1 MHFKKFKKNFRHNGY
16 NEVNIQVEIKLK
28 EKKVCTGAVWLDP
41 LYLYEVG
48 FPGATQPSNLLKS

>member
-1 MHFKKFKKNFRHNGY
+1 MHFKKFKKNFGHNGY

-28 EKKVCTGAVWLDP
+28 EKKVCTGAVWLNP

-48 FPGATQPSNLLKS
+48 FPGAT